1 MRRDR
6 MDPQWF
12 DVINAEDRTAQKKL
26 IAIKKIGRTSFYLQS
41 PQTCFLDIRIQMRCA
56 STKIEASKLG
66 SLSQF
71 FYHGIYM
78 RC

>member
-26 IAIKKIGRTSFYLQS
+26 IAIKKIGRTSF
-41 PQTCFLDIRIQMRCA
+41 
-56 STKIEASKLG
+56 
-66 SLSQF
+66 
-71 FYHGIYM
+71 IYNHPKPVSYIFVYK
-78 RC
+78 